1 MMGKE
6 SSSEHD
12 ILTTEEACKLLKISK
27 PTLYK
32 LIEKKKI
39 SGYKIGKEYRF
50 NKQEL
55 MSYIGGSQSTRQ
67 QRVSDIQPKADNETG
82 YQWELKDDFATVGI
96 QKMAKRTFQAFSSNL
111 EELIVNAYDEDAT
124 EVKIIVDKN
133 KKILSVIDDGNGMD
147 KEDLSNYVIYG
158 ESNKDD
164 NYRSIKF
171 QRPAIGEYGMGG
183 KLAISNLCRECIIIT
198 KKGGHEHQFK
208 MGSKLLESAKY
219 ISEVKRTVLTKKCSS
234 NMHGTIIHMSGLH
247 YKRVDADR
255 LNERLAMKMP
265 KSQNFK
271 ILLITRWNGNEET
284 IEIKEPTFEHER
296 KFDFK
301 EKLSLIGDVD
311 MTIYYTKMPLSVSK
325 QGIWTKV
332 NGRIVNEKQ
341 EWFGL
346 LNLTSG
352 HRYKYRIYG
361 IGNADGLK
369 SYITFAKND
378 FIDCPEYREYCDF
391 VNSSLRV
398 VQDTLLKADEDA
410 RRKSERETIKKVE
423 DYINKVVT
431 KFGTPDMM
439 KKFASKLKKV
449 FTENIEDAPIKPF
462 PELEKAEEEINKEIE
477 RLFKRGEDK
486 QKRRYQSIES
496 AEKLTYSGKG
506 FNIETVDM
514 SNEGD
519 LIVFR
524 EDESII
530 EINEKHPLYTTA
542 SKRGYLDSFVRD
554 LAFME
559 IARDYCGGNLSVFD
573 SYYNELAK
581 IAAAM
586 KL

>member
-1 MMGKE
+1 MGKE
-6 SSSEHD
+6 TPTEHD

-39 SGYKIGKEYRF
+39 LGYKIGKEYRF

-55 MSYIGGSQSTRQ
+55 MSYIGGPQITKQ
-67 QRVSDIQPKADNETG
+67 QKISDILPKTDYETG
-82 YQWELKDDFATVGI
+82 YKWELKDDFATVGI

-133 KKILSVIDDGNGMD
+133 NKTLSVIDDGNGMD

-158 ESNKDD
+158 ESNKDE
-164 NYRSIKF
+164 NYRSVKF
-171 QRPAIGEYGMGG
+171 QRSAIGEYGMGG

-198 KKGGHEHQFK
+198 RKRGYEHQFK

-219 ISEVKRTVLTKKCSS
+219 ISEVKRIVFTKKCSPDL
-234 NMHGTIIHMSGLH
+234 HGTIIHMSGLH
-247 YKRVDADR
+247 YKKIDIDR
-255 LNERLAMKMP
+255 LKERLAMKMP

-284 IEIKEPTFEHER
+284 IEIEEPTFEYER

-301 EKLSLIGDVD
+301 EKLRLIGDVD
-311 MTIYYTKMPLSVSK
+311 LTIYYTKMPLPASK

-346 LNLTSG
+346 LSLTSG

-369 SYITFAKND
+369 NYITFAKND
-378 FIDCPEYREYCDF
+378 FIDCPEYREYYDF
-391 VNSSLRV
+391 VNSSLKK

-410 RRKSERETIKKVE
+410 RRKSERETVKKVE
-423 DYINKVVT
+423 NYINKVVAR
-431 KFGTPDMM
+431 FGTPDMM
-439 KKFASKLKKV
+439 RKFASKLKKV
-449 FTENIEDAPIKPF
+449 FTENIEDAPNKPY
-462 PELEKAEEEINKEIE
+462 PELERVEEEINKEIE
-477 RLFKRGEDK
+477 KLYKRGVDK
-486 QKRRYQSIES
+486 QKRRYQSLENG
-496 AEKLTYSGKG
+496 EKLTYSGKG

-514 SNEGD
+514 SDKGD

-524 EDESII
+524 ESECII
-530 EINEKHPLYTTA
+530 EINEKHPLYTNA
-542 SKRGYLDSFVRD
+542 SKNGYLDSFVRD

-581 IAAAM
+581 IATEI